1 MTPARSRPRIT
12 SVAPATPTAIPIS
25 TDAQTLVYV
34 HGAGNK
40 PKPSI
45 LKAQWDRALL
55 GFDLGERSRMAYW
68 VSRDRFPV
76 TLLSKSTE
84 HDAIPLPVSARNGVT
99 VEERRRLDTSP
110 FLEPISADV
119 RAIAAGGPRGSAKVL
134 RSAAAFW
141 LQAYMQK
148 NGRMK
153 PSATVG
159 QAIVARHMVRAAL
172 PALFDYLYVEDRRV
186 AMQRTIVDALMPVG
200 GPFVVIAHGIGAL
213 IACDVLAQHP
223 EVARNVA
230 LLILIASPDVVP
242 EVSTAWRADGM
253 AGALTNVARTY
264 RCTNTA
270 DPLSGRLKPSDVPG
284 RSTVALAG
292 DEQPAAPAT
301 AGDADSRDVRAGTG
315 SDEWFRRHAATA
327 YLALAPLRE
336 LVRTHTANGRLQR
349 LGRVT
354 LTRDLVRAIEDALG
368 DEKTEVLFELTQ
380 PEGATQATIEDV
392 RRATVKALTG
402 LVDGV
407 NVEDLWNAT
416 DIAASVAAFNRKQRD
431 QLAEMEITPLKHYV
445 GAWLTRA
452 QLYAA
457 VATADFELRPDG
469 GVDADEL
476 KDVEAAVKGSRK
488 AKAIYR
494 AWRNGRKYALI
505 SRSSHT
511 VQAFPAR
518 QAYGATGRGVDWAVL
533 DTGLGRFDAVRHRV
547 SLHSHFYDLA
557 DKSRPFNKDLVGTLV
572 AARWDCTKDARRWQ
586 LDRVAE
592 PRRCIATAD
601 DGCDLN
607 GHGTHVAGIIAG
619 WSEVMLETG
628 ISDRRDNAD
637 GAGSRALARDGLSL
651 FRGIAAETRIHAYK
665 VLNDD
670 GEGSDAWIIKALDHI
685 EQVNERAG
693 TLQIAG
699 VNLSLA
705 GPFDTEAF
713 GCGHTPLCDALRR
726 LWRQGVVVVLAAGNS
741 GQASLLT
748 DGEDADHPNTALF
761 NMSMSI
767 EDPANLEEAIAVG
780 SVHRVK
786 PHTYGISHFSS
797 RGPTA
802 DGRQKP
808 DCVAPGEQ
816 ILSCRHDWVDRAP
829 NAGRGPEPIPE
840 AEPYQLNDLF
850 VAMDGTSM
858 AAPHVSGIIA
868 AFLSMRREF
877 IGQPDRV
884 KEILLGS
891 CTDLGRTRSMQGAG
905 LPNLMKM
912 LLDT

>member
-1 MTPARSRPRIT
+1 MPPAKSRQQPKAVVSAAPKKLG
-12 SVAPATPTAIPIS
+12 SVA
-25 TDAQTLVYV
+25 DAQTLIYV

-68 VSRDRFPV
+68 VNRDRFPE
-76 TLLSKSTE
+76 TLLSKSRDQ
-84 HDAIPLPVSARNGVT
+84 DAIPVPVSARSGVT
-99 VEERRRLDTSP
+99 VEERRKLDTNP
-110 FLEPISADV
+110 FLEPVYADV
-119 RAIAAGGPRGSAKVL
+119 SEIAAGGPRGSEKVL
-134 RSAAAFW
+134 QSAAEFW
-141 LQAYMQK
+141 LKAYVGAG
-148 NGRMK
+148 GRMK
-153 PSATVG
+153 ASAKAG
-159 QAIVARHMVRAAL
+159 QAVVARHMVLAAL
-172 PALFDYLYVEDRRV
+172 PALFDYLYVPHRREV
-186 AMQRTIVDALMPVG
+186 MQQAVLDALMPGG

-213 IACDVLAQHP
+213 IACDVLSRHP
-223 EVARNVA
+223 DNAANIS
-230 LLILIASPDVVP
+230 LLVLIASPDVVP
-242 EVSTAWRADGM
+242 EVAAAWH
-253 AGALTNVARTY
+253 ARGVSGTIPVVRHLY
-264 RCTNTA
+264 RCVNTG
-270 DPLSGRLKPSDVPG
+270 DPLSGALLVQDTSPISKLSLVGEKETPDQLNASGNPRRE
-284 RSTVALAG
+284 RS
-292 DEQPAAPAT
+292 AA
-301 AGDADSRDVRAGTG
+301 S

-336 LVRTHTANGRLQR
+336 LVRTNTAHGRLQR

-380 PEGATQATIEDV
+380 PEGATETTIDAV
-392 RRATVKALTG
+392 RRGTVKALTG
-402 LVDGV
+402 LVAGV
-407 NVEDLWNAT
+407 NVAGLWSGKDVAT
-416 DIAASVAAFNRKQRD
+416 EIARLTARQREALAA
-431 QLAEMEITPLKHYV
+431 MEITPLRHYV
-445 GAWLTRA
+445 GAWLTRG

-457 VATADFELRPDG
+457 VATADYEPHPDG
-469 GVDADEL
+469 GVDADDL
-476 KDVEAAVKGSRK
+476 KEVESVVNRRPRL
-488 AKAIYR
+488 KAIYR

-518 QAYGATGRGVDWAVL
+518 ESYAATGRGIEWAVL
-533 DTGLGRFDAVRHRV
+533 DTGLGRYDARQQRIR
-547 SLHSHFYDLA
+547 LHSHFFDIA
-557 DKSRPFNKDLVGTLV
+557 DKSQPDKAEDVSTLV
-572 AARWDCTKDARRWQ
+572 ASRWDCTRDSRHWH

-592 PRRCIATAD
+592 PQRCYPTSR
-601 DGCDLN
+601 DGCDSN
-607 GHGTHVAGIIAG
+607 GHGTHVAGIITG
-619 WSEVMLETG
+619 WSEVSLERG

-637 GAGSRALARDGLSL
+637 GAGSRALARDGLAL
-651 FRGIAAETRIHAYK
+651 FRGIAAETRIHTYK

-670 GEGSDAWIIKALDHI
+670 GEGSDSWIIKALDHI
-685 EQVNERAG
+685 EHVNERAG
-693 TLQIAG
+693 KLQIAG

-748 DGEDADHPNTALF
+748 EGDGADHPDSALF

-816 ILSCRHDWVDRAP
+816 ILSCRHDWVDRTPARRQKAAP
-829 NAGRGPEPIPE
+829 H
-840 AEPYQLNDLF
+840 QMNDLF

-877 IGQPDRV
+877 IGQPERV
-884 KEILLGS
+884 KEILLRS

-912 LLDT
+912 LLET